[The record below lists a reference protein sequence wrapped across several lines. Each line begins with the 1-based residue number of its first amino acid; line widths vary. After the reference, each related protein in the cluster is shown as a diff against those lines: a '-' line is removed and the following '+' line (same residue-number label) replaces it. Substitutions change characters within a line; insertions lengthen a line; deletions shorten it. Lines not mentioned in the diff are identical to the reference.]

1 MGKLVKL
8 SILLTVLIL
17 FVAVI
22 FSSNRMDD
30 LSSNIE
36 GLFFS
41 VITKSS
47 NSSNTVQTPPQD
59 FGRSFSM
66 SNQQNLGRLA
76 DPNYVITFPK
86 DHYSHVSFDIEWW
99 YLTANLEDDEGNTYG
114 LQWTLFRFRNPN
126 AIYSSGQEALN
137 LKGHANG
144 LNPKNMPEAAQS
156 NWSNEHI
163 YMAHASVH
171 SSSKH
176 WFSEKFARGN
186 VGNAGVEKTPFKLFI
201 DDWQWQSPTAN
212 LLPAKLTFNTTLISN
227 HSNENNADQNDINEN
242 NANIDDATYLSVQ
255 LNLSNTGPYILQ
267 GQGGYSI
274 KSANGK
280 HASHYYSAPFIDVD
294 GTFTISDKLIFSNRH
309 EHNQP
314 INNSKENE
322 TAADKVEKSIDLIEN
337 VKQITVN
344 GNAWFDQ
351 EWTSQLLDRSTLGW
365 DWLSL
370 HLDNGDKIMAFQMR
384 LHGQPDYIT
393 GTYINADG
401 SSVPLM
407 PSDIELNAIQLT
419 PVGNKELPLN
429 WELRIN
435 SKRVNVSIKATKN
448 DQWNPASVAY
458 YEGTVAV
465 SGTHN
470 GIGFLE
476 LTGY

>member
-1 MGKLVKL
+1 MGKLTKL
-8 SILLTVLIL
+8 SILLTLLIL
-17 FVAVI
+17 FVVAL
-22 FSSNRMDD
+22 FYSNRIADV
-30 LSSNIE
+30 SSKIE
-36 GLFFS
+36 RLFFGTIIQS
-41 VITKSS
+41 SKTK
-47 NSSNTVQTPPQD
+47 NPAQTQAQN
-59 FGRSFSM
+59 FGRGFSM
-66 SNQQNLGRLA
+66 SNQQNLGTVA
-76 DPNYVITFPK
+76 DPNYMITFPK
-86 DHYSHVSFDIEWW
+86 DHYSHASFDIEWW

-114 LQWTLFRFRNPN
+114 LQWTLFRFRDPN
-126 AIYSSGQEALN
+126 AIYRSEQGQLDLRTN
-137 LKGHANG
+137 ANG
-144 LNPKNMPEAAQS
+144 LSPNPVHELAQPHW
-156 NWSNEHI
+156 NNEHI

-171 SSSKH
+171 SSTVH
-176 WFSEKFARGN
+176 WFSEKFARGD

-212 LLPAKLTFNTTLISN
+212 LLPAKLTFNTKLISN
-227 HSNENNADQNDINEN
+227 HASENDADQNATNEK
-242 NANIDDATYLSVQ
+242 NANINDVAYLSVQ
-255 LNLSNTGPYILQ
+255 LDLSNTGPFILQ
-267 GQGGYSI
+267 GQRGYSI

-280 HASHYYSAPFIDVD
+280 HASHYYSAPFIDVE
-294 GTFTISDKLIFSNRH
+294 GTFTMSDELIFANH
-309 EHNQP
+309 HQHNQP
-314 INNSKENE
+314 INNNKENE
-322 TAADKVEKSIDLIEN
+322 IAADKVEKSPDPIEN

-351 EWTSQLLDRSTLGW
+351 EWTSQLLDQTTLGW

-384 LHGQPDYIT
+384 LQDQPDYIT

-401 SSVPLM
+401 SSVTIM
-407 PSDIELNAIQLT
+407 PSDIELVAIQLT

-429 WELRIN
+429 WQLRIN
-435 SKRVNVSIKATKN
+435 SKRVNISIKATKN